1 MRRFVLFTT
10 LFLIPIATLAQSA
23 DDIIAKYVEARGGL
37 AKIKTVQSERV
48 RGTLMFAPGV
58 EGPFVVERERP
69 YKMRMEVS
77 FRDQTLIR
85 VYDGKSAGWI
95 YNPFAADAAV
105 VPMNENDLKNI
116 QDEADFEGPF
126 INYKAKGNQLEY
138 SGTTTVEGKPAY
150 KVKLTNKNGD
160 VSYFSFDA
168 ASFLLVRWEG
178 KRKTGSEEVPWESY
192 FRDYREVNGL
202 EYPFLIES
210 SAPGTDQA
218 QKIMADKIEVNV
230 TISEAQFKKPNIPAA
245 AAPAAPPPATTSPG
259 TQPPPSKPN

>member
-1 MRRFVLFTT
+1 MRRFVLFAAFVFMP
-10 LFLIPIATLAQSA
+10 LCTLAQSA
-23 DDIIAKYVEARGGL
+23 DDIIDKYVEARGGL
-37 AKIKTVQSERV
+37 AKIKEVQSERV

-85 VYDGKSAGWI
+85 VYDGKSSGWI

-138 SGTTTVEGKPAY
+138 AGKTTVEGKPAY

-160 VSYFSFDA
+160 ISYFSFDA

-178 KRKTGSEEVPWESY
+178 KRKTGDQEVAWESY

-230 TISEAQFKKPNIPAA
+230 TISEAQFRKPNIPS
-245 AAPAAPPPATTSPG
+245 AAPVTAPPSATPPAA
-259 TQPPPSKPN
+259 QPPAKPN

>member
-1 MRRFVLFTT
+1 MRRWLLF
-10 LFLIPIATLAQSA
+10 ATLLLLPLCTFAQTA
-23 DDIIAKYVEARGGL
+23 DDIIDKYVEARGGL
-37 AKIKTVQSERV
+37 AKIKSVQSERV

-105 VPMNENDLKNI
+105 VPMNENELKNI
-116 QDEADFEGPF
+116 MDEADFEGPF
-126 INYKAKGNQLEY
+126 INSKAKGNQLEY
-138 SGTTTVEGKPAY
+138 AGKTTVEGKPAY
-150 KVKLTNKNGD
+150 KIKLTNKNGE

-168 ASFLLVRWEG
+168 ASFFLVRWEG
-178 KRKTGSEEVPWESY
+178 KRKSGDQEVTWESY
-192 FRDYREVNGL
+192 FRDYREIDGL
-202 EYPFLIES
+202 QYPFLIES

-230 TISEAQFKKPNIPAA
+230 TISEAQFKKPNIPTA
-245 AAPAAPPPATTSPG
+245 AAPATPPA
-259 TQPPPSKPN
+259 KPN